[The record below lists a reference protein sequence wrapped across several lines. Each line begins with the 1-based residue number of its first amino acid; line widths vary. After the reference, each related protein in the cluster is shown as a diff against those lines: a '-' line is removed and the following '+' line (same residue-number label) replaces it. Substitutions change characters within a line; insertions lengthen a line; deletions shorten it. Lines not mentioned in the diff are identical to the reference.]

1 MAQDIEFD
9 DEVDAPVEPN
19 RATDFS
25 QAVLHSSDWTVE
37 TILSQLDK
45 GNIQLNPNFQRRD
58 AWSPSRKSRFIESV
72 ILGLPVP
79 QLVFAELKSHR
90 GRYIVL
96 DGKQRLLAL
105 LRFAESK
112 DDRTLGFGL
121 SGLEIRSDLTRKRYF
136 NFENDLALQNER
148 DAFLNYTVRTVV
160 IRNWPNTD
168 FLHQV
173 FLRLNTGSV
182 KLSAQELRQAM
193 APGEFTSFAD
203 EFAAGSAAIQSLLGR
218 DAPDPRMR
226 DVELL
231 VRHIGFRRHVTKYRG
246 RLKRFL
252 DDVCADENAG
262 WQDDEVQVR
271 GAAEQLN
278 LAIVELSQI
287 FGDSLARKPGSRS
300 FNRAIFD
307 ALAFYAA
314 DPAIRGRMAAARD
327 AVLAAY
333 GRITLMQ
340 DFLDAVE
347 SDTAGVPNTLARFQ
361 MWARSLS
368 EALEIP
374 IAAPEQDVD
383 GAIVFA

>member
-1 MAQDIEFD
+1 MAFEIEFD
-9 DEVDAPVEPN
+9 DELDSPVERS

-79 QLVFAELKSHR
+79 QLVFAETKSHR

-105 LRFAESK
+105 MRFSESK
-112 DDRTLGFGL
+112 EDRTLGFGL
-121 SGLEIRSDLTRKRYF
+121 SGLEIRSDLARKRYF
-136 NFENDLALQNER
+136 HFEHDIALENER
-148 DAFLNYTVRTVV
+148 DSFLNYTVRTVV

-193 APGEFTSFAD
+193 APGEFTTFAD
-203 EFAAGSAAIQSLLGR
+203 EFSADSLPIQSLLGR
-218 DAPDPRMR
+218 DDPDPRMR

-231 VRHIGFRRHVTKYRG
+231 VRHIGFRRHLTTYRG

-252 DDVCADENAG
+252 DDVCAAENAN
-262 WQDDEVQVR
+262 WDRDHAQVQE
-271 GAAEQLN
+271 AASQLDS
-278 LAIVELSQI
+278 AIKELSQT
-287 FGDSLARKPGSRS
+287 FGENLARKPNSRS

-314 DPAIRGRMAAARD
+314 DPDIRAAIANNRQ
-327 AVLAAY
+327 AVVNAY
-333 GRITLMQ
+333 NQIMQVQ

-347 SDTAGVPNTLARFQ
+347 SDTAGIPNTLTRFR
-361 MWARSLS
+361 MWA
-368 EALEIP
+368 EALRNALGVQIAIP
-374 IAAPEQDVD
+374 QQDVA
-383 GAIVFA
+383 GNIVLT